1 MAWNYSPQL
10 EQRSSGA
17 STRGVAT
24 RGVAT
29 RARGTCARGTCA
41 RGTCARGTRARGTR
55 GVATRACGTCACGT
69 CARGSR
75 SPLAPTEANPRG
87 ASPRGANPR
96 GASPRGAS
104 SESRAPAT
112 RAQPHWGKPRT
123 KAKNLNLQTHQPT
136 PCSTMTQI
144 PDNCPAPDELLKKLQ
159 SVAVNLPKCKF
170 DKTCTGELSML
181 IARIA
186 SQSDNLTSEHLMHA
200 VMGLLKNLQ
209 LAIITRM
216 EITLNDKS
224 SSDIEPHLHSML
236 ILSYINKSLENA
248 EKAADIFI
256 RHFKIEFGA
265 QVSESFLESINVSR
279 EEYEEFRNSHGTGR

>member
-24 RGVAT
+24 RARGT
-29 RARGTCARGTCA
+29 RARGTCARGTC
-41 RGTCARGTRARGTR
+41 ARGTR

-87 ASPRGANPR
+87 ASPRGANPRGANPR

-170 DKTCTGELSML
+170 DKTCKGELSML

>member
-29 RARGTCARGTCA
+29 RGVATRARGTRARGTC
-41 RGTCARGTRARGTR
+41 ARGTR

-87 ASPRGANPR
+87 ASPR